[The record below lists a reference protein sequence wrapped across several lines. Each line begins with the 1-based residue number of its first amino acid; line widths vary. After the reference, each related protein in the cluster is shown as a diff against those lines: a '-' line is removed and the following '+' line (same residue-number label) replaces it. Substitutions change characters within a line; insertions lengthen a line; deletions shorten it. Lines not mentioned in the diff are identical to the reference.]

1 MKLKK
6 YACRCMAVVCAV
18 VAVACMDDTYRLDEL
33 NTEISVFEEKTVL
46 PLGTFEQKRLGD
58 LMQDVEL
65 PEIVDRNEDG
75 SYEVKYKID
84 TTISAGEFSLQSPFE
99 IPKAESQLKLDVP
112 ALSLKDLAF
121 DFTIEK
127 IGIPALDIIND
138 AIDQMPGDNLI
149 TGNEIT
155 ILDTYFQYGFP
166 TKIHV
171 ESGDEPVEIAIDPVK
186 FDLPE
191 QISEVCTVILAKEE
205 ENDHGAPVA
214 LNIDLNGLKG
224 INAGGKMIFT
234 LTPKG
239 NIDLE
244 LYNNVGAEI
253 KKSAEG
259 TYVITQDI
267 EGNNEGN
274 NEENEG
280 VIPFVFYISKINII
294 PQDVAPAS
302 AGEME
307 LDLSMTCDFS
317 FDLNLKA
324 GNLVLTDAAGN
335 AAEPSFDM
343 SADIALEDA
352 LVKFNTEVD
361 LFDFNFDDSGFDFEI
376 DGLPKQLV
384 SINRINLKDTQL
396 TLFASGLEWL
406 AENDENAEAVSI
418 DMTLPEC
425 LVLNKVDGMTYDYDA
440 ETHMLSMSIADMCNE
455 KGLVLDFEAIDFGD
469 GLAPDNGKIAIKF
482 APKVRVH
489 FDNGEPISVMDF
501 FPEKSTIDV
510 VIGLKEANIGLE
522 SVEAQLAFAE
532 TFESEF
538 STGLSEVRENLGG
551 LEIGGAG
558 LSPVIM
564 LSLSN
569 PLTIAANVSA
579 SLVPMV
585 DGQVQEGAI
594 DFNVVIGAA
603 TYDKLTGETTPGV
616 TTIVLAKPNREGD
629 FPGLEFIGCDID
641 ELIST
646 LPTDFVFNASF
657 SLPDEAITLHMIDEL
672 AMDVSVDLSLPIA
685 FDDKL
690 SIKYED
696 TISIV
701 DEAGKSPIAEVLSS
715 TEGIKVGDVA
725 LIAEIET
732 NLPLELVASTTLLDK
747 DGNQLPTKVGFD
759 DNNNKIQGSENGKDA
774 VKSTLRLVFD
784 LAAEDGSLDELLD
797 IHSVM
802 LKATAKGVADSAVAL
817 TDDQYIAATLKL
829 EIDGGITV
837 DLDKFN
843 NQK

>member
-84 TTISAGEFSLQSPFE
+84 TTISAGEFSLQSSFE
-99 IPKAESQLKLDVP
+99 IPGAESSFRLDVP
-112 ALSLKDLAF
+112 ALSLEGLAF
-121 DFTIEK
+121 DFTIEE
-127 IGIPALDIIND
+127 IGIPALGIIND
-138 AIDQMPGDNLI
+138 AIDQMPVGNLI

-155 ILDTYFQYGFP
+155 ILDAYFDYGFP
-166 TKIHV
+166 TEIHV
-171 ESGDEPVEIAIDPVK
+171 ESGDEPVEIAIEPVK

-191 QISEVCTVILAKEE
+191 QISEVCTVILAKKN
-205 ENDHGAPVA
+205 ENDYGAPVA

-224 INAGGKMIFT
+224 INKGGEMIFT

-244 LYNNVGAEI
+244 LYNNVGDEI
-253 KKSAEG
+253 EKSAEG
-259 TYVITQDI
+259 TYVIAQNID
-267 EGNNEGN
+267 
-274 NEENEG
+274 ENAE
-280 VIPFVFYISKINII
+280 VVPFVFYISEINII

-317 FDLNLKA
+317 FDLDLKA

-343 SADIALEDA
+343 SANIGLEDA
-352 LVKFNTEVD
+352 LVKFNTEED

-376 DGLPKQLV
+376 DGLPEQLV
-384 SINRINLKDTQL
+384 SINRIDLKDTQL

-406 AENDENAEAVSI
+406 AENGEAVKI
-418 DMTLPEC
+418 DMTLPEE
-425 LVLNKVDGMTYDYDA
+425 LVLNKVEGMTYDYDA
-440 ETHMLSMSIADMCNE
+440 ENHMLSMSIADMCNE
-455 KGLVLDFEAIDFGD
+455 EGLVLDFEAIDFGA
-469 GLAPDNGKIAIKF
+469 GLAPNNGAIAIKF
-482 APKVRVH
+482 APAVCVH

-501 FPEKSTIDV
+501 FPEESAIDV
-510 VIGLKEANIGLE
+510 VIGLKKANIGLE
-522 SVEAQLAFAE
+522 SVSAQLALNE
-532 TFESEF
+532 SFEYEF
-538 STGLSEVRENLGG
+538 STGLGELRESLGG

-558 LSPVIM
+558 LSPVIK
-564 LSLSN
+564 LRLSN
-569 PLTIAANVSA
+569 PLTLALDFDA
-579 SLVPMV
+579 SLVPMI
-585 DGQVQEGAI
+585 DDQVQEGTI
-594 DFNVVIGAA
+594 DFDVTIAAA
-603 TYDKLTGETTPGV
+603 TYNELTGETTPGV

-629 FPGLEFIGCDID
+629 FTDCEFVGCDID
-641 ELIST
+641 KLISI
-646 LPTDFVFNASF
+646 LPTDLAFNAALA
-657 SLPDEAITLHMIDEL
+657 LPNEVMTLHMIDALE
-672 AMDVSVDLSLPIA
+672 MDVSVDLSLPIA

-732 NLPLELVASTTLLDK
+732 NLPLELAASTVLLDK
-747 DGNQLPTKVGFD
+747 DGNELATKLGFD
-759 DNNNKIQGSENGKDA
+759 ENNNKIQGSKDGKEA
-774 VKSTLRLVFD
+774 VKSTLRIIFD
-784 LAAEDGSLDELLD
+784 LAAEDGSLAELKD
-797 IHSVM
+797 IHSVK
-802 LKATAKGVADSAVAL
+802 LAVSAKSVAEKVTSL
-817 TDDQYIAATLKL
+817 NDDQFIGATLKF
-829 EIDGGITV
+829 EIAGGVTV
-837 DLDKFN
+837 DIEEYLK
-843 NQK
+843 

>member
-6 YACRCMAVVCAV
+6 FACRCMAVVCAV
-18 VAVACMDDTYRLDEL
+18 ASVACMDDNYRLDEL
-33 NTEISVFEEKTVL
+33 NTEVSVFGEKTVL
-46 PLGTFEQKRLGD
+46 PLGTFEQKRLGEF
-58 LMQDVEL
+58 MKDVEL
-65 PEIVDRNEDG
+65 PEVVVRNEDG

-84 TTISAGEFSLQSPFE
+84 TTISAGDFSLQSSFE
-99 IPKAESQLKLDVP
+99 IPGAESSFRLDIP
-112 ALSLKDLAF
+112 ALSLEGLAF
-121 DFTIEK
+121 DFTIEE

-138 AIDQMPGDNLI
+138 AIDQMPGGNLI
-149 TGNEIT
+149 AGNEIT
-155 ILDTYFQYGFP
+155 ILDTYFDYGFP
-166 TKIHV
+166 TEIHV

-191 QISEVCTVILAKEE
+191 QISEVCTVILAKKN
-205 ENDHGAPVA
+205 ENDYGAPVE

-224 INAGGKMIFT
+224 INAGGDMIFT

-244 LYNNVGAEI
+244 LYNNVGTKVA
-253 KKSAEG
+253 KSAEG
-259 TYVITQDI
+259 TYVIAQNI
-267 EGNNEGN
+267 K
-274 NEENEG
+274 ENDE
-280 VIPFVFYISKINII
+280 VVPFVFYIREINII

-302 AGEME
+302 ASEME

-343 SADIALEDA
+343 SANIGLEDA

-361 LFDFNFDDSGFDFEI
+361 LFDFNFDDSGFDFSI
-376 DGLPKQLV
+376 DDLPEQLV
-384 SINRINLKDTQL
+384 SINRIDLKDTQL

-406 AENDENAEAVSI
+406 AENGEAVKI
-418 DMTLPEC
+418 DMTLPEQ
-425 LVLNKVDGMTYDYDA
+425 LVLNKVEGMTYDYDA
-440 ETHMLSMSIADMCNE
+440 ENHMLSMSIADMCNE
-455 KGLVLDFEAIDFGD
+455 EGLVLDFEAIDFGA
-469 GLAPDNGKIAIKF
+469 GLAPDNGAIAIKF
-482 APKVRVH
+482 APAVRVH

-501 FPEKSTIDV
+501 FPEQNAIDV
-510 VIGLKEANIGLE
+510 VIGLKEASIGLE

-558 LSPVIM
+558 LSPVIK

-569 PLTIAANVSA
+569 PLTIAANISA

-585 DGQVQEGAI
+585 DDQVQEGAI

-603 TYDKLTGETTPGV
+603 TYDELTGETTPGV

-629 FPGLEFIGCDID
+629 FPGSEFIGCDID
-641 ELIST
+641 KLISI
-646 LPTDFVFNASF
+646 LPTDLVFNASF

-685 FDDKL
+685 FDNKL
-690 SIKYED
+690 SLKYED
-696 TISIV
+696 TLPIV
-701 DEAGKSPIAEVLSS
+701 DEAGKSPIAEAIS
-715 TEGIKVGDVA
+715 TVEGIKVGDIA

-732 NLPLELVASTTLLDK
+732 NLPLELLASTILLDK
-747 DGNQLPTKVGFD
+747 DGNELATKLGFD
-759 DNNNKIQGSENGKDA
+759 ENNNKIQGSKDGKEA
-774 VKSTLRLVFD
+774 VKSALRIVFD
-784 LAAEDGSLDELLD
+784 LAAEDGSLEELKD
-797 IHSVM
+797 IHSVK
-802 LKATAKGVADSAVAL
+802 LVVSAKGAADGLASL
-817 TDDQYIAATLKL
+817 NDDQFIGATLKF
-829 EIDGGITV
+829 EIAGGLTV
-837 DLDKFN
+837 DVEKLLE
-843 NQK
+843 